1 MKRILGFAII
11 LSSLAVPAFAAQ
23 KTQNI
28 TLPEAATIGS
38 TKLPAGEYKIT
49 WTGTAPDVQVTLEQK
64 NVGRPVNATL
74 PARLVTEKHDRT
86 QLTTNSQAGVNTLEK
101 VQLKDVTLTFTSA
114 PASGQ

>member
-23 KTQNI
+23 KNQNI

-38 TKLPAGEYKIT
+38 TKLPAGEYKIS
-49 WTGTAPDVQVTLEQK
+49 WTGTAPNVQVTLEQK
-64 NVGRPVNATL
+64 DAGQPRTATL
-74 PARLVTEKHDRT
+74 PAKLVAEKHYRN
-86 QLTTNSQAGVNTLEK
+86 QLTTNKLPGGTTLET
-101 VQLKDVTLTFTSA
+101 VQLKDVTLSFTST